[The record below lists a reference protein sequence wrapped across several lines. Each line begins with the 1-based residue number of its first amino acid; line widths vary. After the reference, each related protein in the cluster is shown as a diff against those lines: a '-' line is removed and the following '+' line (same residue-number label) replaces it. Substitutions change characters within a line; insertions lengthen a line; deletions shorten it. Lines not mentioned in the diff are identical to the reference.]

1 MRIIGGTFKGTKIF
15 EAFDKNT
22 RPLKD
27 LVKESILNILEH
39 SKDTKINFNNS
50 LVLDLFSGTGSFG
63 LECISRGATKVY
75 FIENYDQSL
84 EILNKNLKKL
94 KCESKAKVFNEN
106 VFDIFKKNELN
117 NLKFDL
123 IFLDPPYKEENI
135 KIILENIA
143 KLKLLKDNGLIVLH
157 RYKKTKDDFG
167 NEFIVGRL
175 AKYGISKIIFLK
187 KLIK

>member
-1 MRIIGGTFKGTKIF
+1 MRIIGGTFKGIKIS

-39 SKDTKINFNNS
+39 SKDSKINLNNS

-63 LECISRGATKVY
+63 LECISRGASKVY
-75 FIENYDQSL
+75 FFENYKKSVD
-84 EILNKNLKKL
+84 ILLKNIKKL
-94 KCESKAKVFNEN
+94 KCEKKAIVLNEN
-106 VFDIFKKNELN
+106 AFSFFENRVLKNEKL
-117 NLKFDL
+117 DL

-135 KIILENIA
+135 KTILENIV
-143 KLKLLKDNGLIVLH
+143 KLKLLKESGLVVLH
-157 RYKKTKDDFG
+157 RHKKTKDDFG
-167 NEFIVGRL
+167 NKFTIKRS

-187 KLIK
+187 IN

>member
-27 LVKESILNILEH
+27 LVKESILNILEY
-39 SKDTKINFNNS
+39 SKDSKINFNNS

-63 LECISRGATKVY
+63 LECISKGATKVY
-75 FIENYDQSL
+75 FIENYDQSI
-84 EILNKNLKKL
+84 EILNKNIKKL
-94 KCESKAKVFNEN
+94 KCGSKAKVFNEN
-106 VFDIFKKNELN
+106 AFNFFKNNELN
-117 NLKFDL
+117 YLKFDL

-143 KLKLLKDNGLIVLH
+143 KLKLLKDYGIIVLH
-157 RYKKTKDDFG
+157 RHKKTNDDFG
-167 NEFIVGRL
+167 NEFIISRF

>member
-1 MRIIGGTFKGTKIF
+1 MRIIGGSFKGAKIF

-27 LVKESILNILEH
+27 LVKESILNILEY
-39 SKDTKINFNNS
+39 SKDSKINLNNS
-50 LVLDLFSGTGSFG
+50 TVLDLFSGTGSFG
-63 LECISRGATKVY
+63 LECISRGAAKVY
-75 FIENYDQSL
+75 FIENYDQSI
-84 EILNKNLKKL
+84 EVLNKNIKKL
-94 KCESKAKVFNEN
+94 KCENKAKVINEN
-106 VFDIFKKNELN
+106 VFNFFKNKEFK
-117 NLKFDL
+117 NLKLDL

-143 KLKLLKDNGLIVLH
+143 KFELLKETGLIVLH
-157 RYKKTKDDFG
+157 RHKKTKDDFG
-167 NEFIVGRL
+167 NEFTVNRS